1 MIDTPSDPQDT
12 SEFGQ
17 DESPEN
23 KSDQEKHYW
32 IDDMR
37 NVHKIFWALVV
48 VCALLLLSDLFIH
61 RHTDFFFQ
69 GWFGFFG
76 LFGFFL
82 SFLLVLSSK
91 QLRKIVMRDEDYYDR

>member
-1 MIDTPSDPQDT
+1 MTDTPSDAQNTP
-12 SEFGQ
+12 EPGQ
-17 DESPEN
+17 DEGQEIGA
-23 KSDQEKHYW
+23 EKHYW

-48 VCALLLLSDLFIH
+48 VCALLVLSDLFIH

-69 GWFGFFG
+69 EWFGFFG
-76 LFGFFL
+76 FFGFFL
-82 SFLLVLSSK
+82 SFGLVLTSK